1 MPGSRIP
8 CVGAII
14 ADADGRLLLIKRGHP
29 PQAGRWSLPGGRI
42 EPGESDEQALVR
54 EVLEET
60 GLRVSPGRLVGS
72 VERPG
77 LGDAV
82 LDIRDY
88 AAAVTGGELNP
99 GDDADDAR
107 WVSPRDLGDLPL
119 TSGLAE
125 TLADWG
131 VLGPSHPSVAGNAAC
146 SPAADPAPSV
156 AGDTAASLA
165 RGTAASLARG
175 TAASPAADP
184 APSRVGDA
192 APALAF
198 IAEATKRAGLVWL
211 TVPGRERPCPAW
223 HIWRAEGLPPAGA
236 AYVVTGPGEQPLP
249 GLGEAGQVTVTVASS
264 QTGGRLFSWTAIVS
278 QVEPGSADWNAVIG
292 QLASRRLNAALAP
305 AEESPA
311 QRWARSG
318 AVFRL
323 SPVAR

>member
-1 MPGSRIP
+1 M
-8 CVGAII
+8 GAII
-14 ADADGRLLLIKRGHP
+14 TDAEGRLLLIKRGHP

-77 LGDAV
+77 SGDAV

-88 AAAVTGGELNP
+88 AASVTGGELLP

-107 WVSPRDLGDLPL
+107 WVGPPDLGGLPL

-125 TLADWG
+125 ALAGWG
-131 VLGPSHPSVAGNAAC
+131 VLGSSLPSAAGNTAPSLAR
-146 SPAADPAPSV
+146 DPAPSLARDAAPSLV
-156 AGDTAASLA
+156 ADTPPSAAGDTAS
-165 RGTAASLARG
+165 
-175 TAASPAADP
+175 
-184 APSRVGDA
+184 
-192 APALAF
+192 ALAF
-198 IAEATKRAGLVWL
+198 IAEATKRAGLLWL
-211 TVPGRERPCPAW
+211 TIPGREQPRPAW
-223 HIWRAEGLPPAGA
+223 HVWRAEGLPPPGA

-249 GLGEAGQVTVTVASS
+249 GLGEASRVTVTVASS
-264 QTGGRLFSWTAIVS
+264 QTGGRLVSWTAVVS
-278 QVEPGSADWNAVIG
+278 HVEPGSADWNAVIG

-305 AEESPA
+305 WEDSPA

>member
-14 ADADGRLLLIKRGHP
+14 TDTHGRLLLIKRGHP
-29 PQAGRWSLPGGRI
+29 PQAGYWSLPGGRI

-77 LGDAV
+77 SGDAV

-88 AAAVTGGELNP
+88 AAIVTGGELSP

-107 WVSPRDLGDLPL
+107 WVSPRDLGLLPL

-125 TLADWG
+125 TLTGWG
-131 VLGPSHPSVAGNAAC
+131 VLGSAHPSPAGGAAT
-146 SPAADPAPSV
+146 SPA
-156 AGDTAASLA
+156 
-165 RGTAASLARG
+165 
-175 TAASPAADP
+175 
-184 APSRVGDA
+184 GDA
-192 APALAF
+192 APAPAL

-211 TVPGRERPCPAW
+211 TVPGWERPCPAW
-223 HIWRAEGLPPAGA
+223 HIWRTEGLPPPGA

-249 GLGEAGQVTVTVASS
+249 GLDDASQVTVTVASS
-264 QTGGRLFSWTAIVS
+264 QTGGRLLSWTADVS
-278 QVEPGSADWNAVIG
+278 WVEPASADWNAVID
-292 QLASRRLNAALAP
+292 QLASSRLNTTLAAG
-305 AEESPA
+305 EISPA
-311 QRWARSG
+311 QRWARNG

-323 SPVAR
+323 SPAAS